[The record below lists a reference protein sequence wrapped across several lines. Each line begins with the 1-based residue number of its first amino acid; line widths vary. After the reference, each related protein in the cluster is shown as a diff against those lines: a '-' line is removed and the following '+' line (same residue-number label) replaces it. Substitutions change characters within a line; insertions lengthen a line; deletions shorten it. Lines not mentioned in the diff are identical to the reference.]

1 MKVVTPRRWSRS
13 SPHPVPFLAGDSCQF
28 LGFSLCS
35 EQVTRS
41 LSQYKA
47 CLCHLEPEGAKGV
60 SSAGYAIEHRSKPVR
75 GQWGGRQKGGGSG
88 TGWLREHV
96 EKQQHEGLAAARGF
110 YGTGA
115 GEGVTAS

>member
-13 SPHPVPFLAGDSCQF
+13 SPYPVPFLAGDSCQF

-41 LSQYKA
+41 LPQYKA
-47 CLCHLEPEGAKGV
+47 IYTCLCHLEPEGAKGV
-60 SSAGYAIEHRSKPVR
+60 SSAGYVIEHRSKWAR

-88 TGWLREHV
+88 TGWLRERV
-96 EKQQHEGLAAARGF
+96 EKQQHKGF
-110 YGTGA
+110 MA
-115 GEGVTAS
+115 LEQERV